1 MYDTVKCSTEIWPP
15 VQEVPAASSFTV
27 EDYNSSDIFDSITTP
42 AGTNISHV
50 AAYLDTAK
58 AGGTSDWYLSTF
70 KSENS
75 VNCNSAYC
83 KVTCVVYRNLITDDK
98 DNDV

>member
-42 AGTNISHV
+42 AGTNISQV

-70 KSENS
+70 
-75 VNCNSAYC
+75 
-83 KVTCVVYRNLITDDK
+83 
-98 DNDV
+98 